1 MQYTWPALSAVW
13 ITIFGVFGLI
23 GSGTVTGPGGLMLM
37 LLGSVAPAII
47 LTLDEKRQ
55 KAVATPQLPS
65 SRRTPDSGRSG

>member
-1 MQYTWPALSAVW
+1 
-13 ITIFGVFGLI
+13 
-23 GSGTVTGPGGLMLM
+23 VTGPGGLMLM